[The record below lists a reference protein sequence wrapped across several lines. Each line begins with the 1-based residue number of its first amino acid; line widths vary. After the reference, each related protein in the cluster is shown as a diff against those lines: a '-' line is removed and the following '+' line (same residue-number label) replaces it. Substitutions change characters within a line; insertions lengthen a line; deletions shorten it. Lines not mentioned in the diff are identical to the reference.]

1 MAKTARSART
11 ASKSRSKSAPSSN
24 LRLPPDLHVDL
35 YRTMRR
41 IRAFDEKVAE
51 LFEGGEIKG
60 TAHSYVGQEAVAA
73 GVCASLGPEDFM
85 ASHHRG
91 HGHCIAKGARLDL
104 MMAELM
110 GRESGY
116 CQGLGGSMHIADL
129 GLNILGANGIVGA
142 AMPLST
148 GAGLAARL
156 DGSGRVA
163 VAFFGDGA
171 SNQGVFHE
179 SLNLAS
185 VWKLPIVFVCENNQY
200 ALSTSYRDTTSV
212 DQVAER
218 ASAYGIPGR
227 TIDGNDVVEVY
238 ETVREAVERAR
249 AGEGPTLIEAMTYR
263 WGGHSM
269 RANIRDPRSDEE
281 YTSWM
286 ERDPVQR
293 AERELRDVEIADEAD
308 LEAIGAE
315 VVSELDEAVE
325 FGRAAGQPETD
336 VLHAAVYAPHEAFEE
351 PGLANGNGANGRA
364 LGFVDAINEALHQE
378 MESDP
383 RVVVMGEDVAATGG
397 IFGAT
402 KGLLEKYGE
411 DRVRDTPISEAGF
424 VGCGIGAAIAGLR
437 PVVEIQIFDFVALTM
452 DMLVNQAAKFRFMLG
467 GKNTVPVVIRGPQGG
482 GIRLAAQHSQSLEAW
497 FTHVPGLV
505 VVAPSSPY
513 EAKGLLTAA
522 IRDSNPVIFLEAKL
536 QYLEPPGPVPEEP
549 YAIPLGKAAVKR
561 EGTDVTVVA
570 TMAMVPRAL
579 AAAESLARQGHS
591 VEVIDPRTLKPLDEE
606 TLLGSLRKTRK
617 LVIAHEACLTGGFG
631 AEVAA
636 VVAEKGFDWL
646 DAPVARV
653 AALDTPM
660 PYNEALERAV
670 IPSQQ
675 RIADAIRETLAY

>member
-1 MAKTARSART
+1 MTKRART
-11 ASKSRSKSAPSSN
+11 GSKPKPKSN
-24 LRLPPDLHVDL
+24 RRLPPDLHVDL

-218 ASAYGIPGR
+218 APAYGIPGR

-238 ETVREAVERAR
+238 EAVREAVERAR
-249 AGEGPTLIEAMTYR
+249 AGGGPTLIEAMTYR

-269 RANIRDPRSDEE
+269 RANVRDPRGEEE
-281 YTSWM
+281 YASWM
-286 ERDPVQR
+286 ERDPVRR
-293 AERELRDVEIADEAD
+293 AERELRDVEVVDEAGI
-308 LEAIGAE
+308 EAIGTETAA
-315 VVSELDEAVE
+315 ELDQAVE
-325 FGRAAGQPETD
+325 FGRAAGQPEAD
-336 VLHAAVYAPHEAFEE
+336 ALRAAVYAPHEAFDE
-351 PGLANGNGANGRA
+351 PGLANGSGRA
-364 LGFVDAINEALHQE
+364 LGFVEAINEALHQE

-402 KGLLEKYGE
+402 KGLLERYGE

-513 EAKGLLTAA
+513 DAKGLLTAA

-549 YAIPLGKAAVKR
+549 YAIPIGKAAVRR

-579 AAAESLARQGHS
+579 AAAESLARQGHR
-591 VEVIDPRTLKPLDEE
+591 VEVIDPRTLKPLDED
-606 TLLGSLRKTRK
+606 TLLASLRKTRR
-617 LVIAHEACLTGGFG
+617 LVVAHEACLTGGFG

-636 VVAEKGFDWL
+636 LAAEKAFDWL

-660 PYNEALERAV
+660 PYNEALERQV